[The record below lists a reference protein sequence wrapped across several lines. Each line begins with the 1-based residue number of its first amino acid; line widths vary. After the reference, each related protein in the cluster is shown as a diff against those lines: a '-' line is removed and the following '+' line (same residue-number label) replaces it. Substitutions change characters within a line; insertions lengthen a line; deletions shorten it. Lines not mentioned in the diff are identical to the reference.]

1 MMLQTA
7 VNTILVQL
15 SDSLVLLSSEQYVKP
30 CSRLSNNSIGQHV
43 RHVIEM
49 FQCLEDGY
57 EGGLVDYENRKRDKQ
72 IESEKLVAI
81 QQLQG
86 IYPRLN
92 KPDKPLLLLTYYDDQ
107 VQDPE
112 KIESNYHREIAY
124 NLEHSIHHMAL
135 IRIGISELSNISLE
149 DSYGVAFS
157 TVKYRR
163 ECAQ

>member
-15 SDSLVLLSSEQYVKP
+15 SDSLVLLSPEQYTKP

-43 RHVIEM
+43 RHIIEM
-49 FQCLEDGY
+49 FQCLDDGY
-57 EGGLVDYENRKRDKQ
+57 ESGLVDYEKRKRDQQ
-72 IESEKLVAI
+72 IENEKLFAI
-81 QQLQG
+81 EQLQE
-86 IYPRLN
+86 IYPKLN

-107 VQDPE
+107 VPE
-112 KIESNYHREIAY
+112 KIESNYFREIAY

-135 IRIGISELSNISLE
+135 IRVGICELCDISLE

-163 ECAQ
+163 ECAR